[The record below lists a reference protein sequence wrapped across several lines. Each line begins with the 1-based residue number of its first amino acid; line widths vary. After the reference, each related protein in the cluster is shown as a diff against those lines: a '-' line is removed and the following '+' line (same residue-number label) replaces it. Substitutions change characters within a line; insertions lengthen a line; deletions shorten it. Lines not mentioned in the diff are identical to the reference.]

1 MRKSILAAVSSALI
15 LSSPAALAAQE
26 AEAADGAM
34 DTLAEKLSDPAEQE
48 RMAGMVE
55 AMSHV
60 LLSLP
65 VAPLM
70 EAMAEATG
78 EEPAAVDPDATLG
91 ELAGPGAE
99 RVPEEIADKLPQ
111 MMGMMA
117 GMARSFEALKPMLE
131 TMAEAVRA
139 EVDQLPDG

>member
-1 MRKSILAAVSSALI
+1 MRTILLGAAVSALAFA
-15 LSSPAALAAQE
+15 SPAAVMAQE
-26 AEAADGAM
+26 AVPDDHAM
-34 DTLAEKLSDPAEQE
+34 ETLADKLSDPAEQE
-48 RMAGMVE
+48 RLTGMVE

-60 LLSLP
+60 LLSMP

-78 EEPAAVDPDATLG
+78 GEPGEVDPDATLG

-111 MMGMMA
+111 MMEMMA
-117 GMARSFEALKPMLE
+117 GMAKSFESLKPMLE
-131 TMAEAVRA
+131 SMSDVIKA
-139 EVDQLPDG
+139 EVEQLPED